1 MVHFTD
7 KARAFL
13 ARKPALIGI
22 IAGVRFYEHPTYG
35 DEAPLIAIAGGK
47 LRRTDCWELP
57 ELEDAL
63 ALL

>member
-1 MVHFTD
+1 MAQLTD

-13 ARKPALIGI
+13 ARKPTLIGI
-22 IAGVRFYEHPTYG
+22 VAGVHFYEHPAYG
-35 DEAPLIAIAGGK
+35 DEAPLVAIAGGK

-57 ELEDAL
+57 EVEDAL